1 MLALED
7 SQFRLAVLGMLSVN
21 EWQDATRLSERD
33 PETARRVLLEDG
45 LLVERRRE
53 SKHLCCYV
61 DIWMVLSALRRAAD
75 QRLH

>member
-7 SQFRLAVLGMLSVN
+7 SQFRLAVLGTLSVN
-21 EWQDATRLSERD
+21 EWQEASRLSERD

-53 SKHLCCYV
+53 SKHRGYYV
-61 DIWMVLSALRRAAD
+61 NIWMVLSALRRAAD

>member
-7 SQFRLAVLGMLSVN
+7 SQFRLAVLSTLSVN

-53 SKHLCCYV
+53 SKHRGYYV
-61 DIWMVLSALRRAAD
+61 NIWMVLSALRRAAD